1 MSGKG
6 LTILRHHLR
15 MVAAAITIWTMFSVW
30 LIVPLAG
37 LPGKMARV
45 AGILVSVE
53 LIALLTW
60 SYGTEDC
67 SEPTCAPLAQAAGIA
82 ARTDIPALAA
92 AFLFFAFVRVRRL
105 SPGRTG
111 RRRRATS
118 RGAGRPPAAA
128 AAWPPG
134 GCREDERPPR
144 RP

>member
-1 MSGKG
+1 MPGKA
-6 LTILRHHLR
+6 LTILRHHLL
-15 MVAAAITIWTMFSVW
+15 MVAAAITIWAMFSVW

-45 AGILVSVE
+45 AGIFVSVE
-53 LIALLTW
+53 LIALLAW

-67 SEPTCAPLAQAAGIA
+67 AEPTCAPLAQAAGIA
-82 ARTDIPALAA
+82 ARTDIPALAG
-92 AFLFFAFVRVRRL
+92 AFLIFAFVRVRRL
-105 SPGRTG
+105 SPRRTG
-111 RRRRATS
+111 RRRRARS

>member
-1 MSGKG
+1 
-6 LTILRHHLR
+6 
-15 MVAAAITIWTMFSVW
+15 MVAAAITIWTMFSLW

-37 LPGKMARV
+37 LPGIMARV

-53 LIALLTW
+53 LLALFMW

-67 SEPTCAPLAQAAGIA
+67 AQPTCAPLAQAAGIA
-82 ARTDIPALAA
+82 ARNDIPALAG
-92 AFLFFAFVRVRRL
+92 AFLIFAFVRVRRL

-111 RRRRATS
+111 RRRRATA

-134 GCREDERPPR
+134 DSRAGERRPR

>member
-1 MSGKG
+1 
-6 LTILRHHLR
+6 
-15 MVAAAITIWTMFSVW
+15 MVAAAITIWAMFSVW

-37 LPGKMARV
+37 LPGAMGRV

-53 LIALLTW
+53 LIALFTW

-67 SEPTCAPLAQAAGIA
+67 AEPTCAPLAQAAGIA
-82 ARTDIPALAA
+82 ARNDIPALAA
-92 AFLFFAFVRVRRL
+92 AFLILAFVRVRRL
-105 SPGRTG
+105 SPRRTG

-118 RGAGRPPAAA
+118 RGADHPPAAA

-134 GCREDERPPR
+134 GCREAERPPH